1 MEIVS
6 FLKMWMDVWNEA
18 EKAGLKMPEE
28 AGVFRKKEAGNDE
41 VMKEIIKFLPE
52 RSKRYFS
59 QKNVEKIG
67 DSLEKAV
74 SQRNLMTILEE
85 GQEEKDSISFLEER
99 KKKIAANM
107 DVIGKRIQEIRQG
120 KAEESFWMVQRERA
134 ANMPTE
140 MTGTGMERRSESLLS
155 PIFMSDGAEGEILRL
170 LRQWQKKENT
180 SEASQQISIS
190 IGQVRES
197 ADVNQVMEA
206 LTAKLREAHLS
217 GARKARGG

>member
-18 EKAGLKMPEE
+18 EEKGLKMPEE
-28 AGVFRKKEAGNDE
+28 AILFRGKETENGE
-41 VMKEIIKFLPE
+41 GMKEIIKFLP
-52 RSKRYFS
+52 KRDFLAENG
-59 QKNVEKIG
+59 KTTV
-67 DSLEKAV
+67 DALEKAV
-74 SQRNLMTILEE
+74 SQRNLMTILEK
-85 GQEEKDSISFLEER
+85 GQNAGENISFIEER

-107 DVIGKRIQEIRQG
+107 EVIEKRIQESRLG
-120 KAEESFWMVQRERA
+120 KAEESFWMAQTERPMK
-134 ANMPTE
+134 MPEE
-140 MTGTGMERRSESLLS
+140 MAGTGMEKMGATLLS
-155 PIFMSDGAEGEILRL
+155 PIFAADGTEGEILRL

-180 SEASQQISIS
+180 SEGTQQISIS

>member
-18 EKAGLKMPEE
+18 EDRGLKMPEE
-28 AGVFRKKEAGNDE
+28 AAFFQGKEAENDE
-41 VMKEIIKFLPE
+41 VIKEIIKFLP
-52 RSKRYFS
+52 KREFS
-59 QKNVEKIG
+59 AEDGKMAV

-74 SQRNLMTILEE
+74 SQRNLMAILEK
-85 GQEEKDSISFLEER
+85 GQNAGENISFIEER
-99 KKKIAANM
+99 KKKIAANLE
-107 DVIGKRIQEIRQG
+107 VIGERIQESRLG
-120 KAEESFWMVQRERA
+120 KAEESFWTTQTETSVR
-134 ANMPTE
+134 MPTE
-140 MTGTGMERRSESLLS
+140 MDGTGMEKMSETLLS
-155 PIFMSDGAEGEILRL
+155 PIFAADGAEGEILRL

>member
-18 EKAGLKMPEE
+18 EEKGLKMPEE
-28 AGVFRKKEAGNDE
+28 AEVFRKKETENGEA
-41 VMKEIIKFLPE
+41 MKEIIKFLPRRE
-52 RSKRYFS
+52 FS
-59 QKNVEKIG
+59 AKEGKAAV

-74 SQRNLMTILEE
+74 SQRNLMAILEK
-85 GQEEKDSISFLEER
+85 GQNAGENISFIEER
-99 KKKIAANM
+99 KKKIAANLE
-107 DVIGKRIQEIRQG
+107 VIGERIQESRQG
-120 KAEESFWMVQRERA
+120 KTDGSFWMAQTERPVK
-134 ANMPTE
+134 MPTE
-140 MTGTGMERRSESLLS
+140 MAGTGREKMSKTLLS
-155 PIFMSDGAEGEILRL
+155 PIFAADGTEGEILRL
-170 LRQWQKKENT
+170 LRQWQKKGNA

>member
-18 EKAGLKMPEE
+18 EEKGLKMPEE
-28 AGVFRKKEAGNDE
+28 AILFRGKETENGE
-41 VMKEIIKFLPE
+41 GMKEIIKFLP
-52 RSKRYFS
+52 KRDFLAENG
-59 QKNVEKIG
+59 KTTV
-67 DSLEKAV
+67 DALEKAV
-74 SQRNLMTILEE
+74 SQRNLMTILEK
-85 GQEEKDSISFLEER
+85 GQNAGENISFIEER

-107 DVIGKRIQEIRQG
+107 EVIEKRIQESRLG
-120 KAEESFWMVQRERA
+120 KAEESFWMAQTERPVK
-134 ANMPTE
+134 MPEE
-140 MTGTGMERRSESLLS
+140 MAGTGMEKMGETLLS
-155 PIFMSDGAEGEILRL
+155 PIFAADGTEGEILRL

-180 SEASQQISIS
+180 SEGTQQISIS

>member
-18 EKAGLKMPEE
+18 EEKGLKMPEE
-28 AGVFRKKEAGNDE
+28 AILFRGKETENSEG
-41 VMKEIIKFLPE
+41 MKEIIKFLP
-52 RSKRYFS
+52 KRDFLAENG
-59 QKNVEKIG
+59 KTTV
-67 DSLEKAV
+67 DALEKAA
-74 SQRNLMTILEE
+74 SQRNLMTILEK
-85 GQEEKDSISFLEER
+85 GQNAGENISFIEER

-107 DVIGKRIQEIRQG
+107 EVIEKRIQESRLG
-120 KAEESFWMVQRERA
+120 KAEESFWMAQTERPMK
-134 ANMPTE
+134 MPEE
-140 MTGTGMERRSESLLS
+140 MAGTGMEKMGETLLS
-155 PIFMSDGAEGEILRL
+155 PIFAADGTEGEILRL

-180 SEASQQISIS
+180 SEGTQQISIS

-206 LTAKLREAHLS
+206 LTTKLREAHLS

>member
-6 FLKMWMDVWNEA
+6 FLKMWMDVWNEEE
-18 EKAGLKMPEE
+18 EKGLKMPEE
-28 AGVFRKKEAGNDE
+28 AILFRGKETENGE
-41 VMKEIIKFLPE
+41 GMKEIIKFLP
-52 RSKRYFS
+52 KRDFLAENG
-59 QKNVEKIG
+59 KTTV
-67 DSLEKAV
+67 DALEKAV
-74 SQRNLMTILEE
+74 SQRNLMTILEK
-85 GQEEKDSISFLEER
+85 GQNAGENTSFIEER

-107 DVIGKRIQEIRQG
+107 EVIEKRIQESRLG
-120 KAEESFWMVQRERA
+120 KAEESFWMAQTERPMK
-134 ANMPTE
+134 MPEE
-140 MTGTGMERRSESLLS
+140 MAGTGMEKMGETLLS
-155 PIFMSDGAEGEILRL
+155 PIFAADGTEGEILRL

-180 SEASQQISIS
+180 SEGTQQISIS

>member
-6 FLKMWMDVWNEA
+6 FLKKWMDVWNEA
-18 EKAGLKMPEE
+18 EDRGLKMPEE
-28 AGVFRKKEAGNDE
+28 AVAFQKKEAGNGE
-41 VMKEIIKFLPE
+41 AMKEIIRFLP
-52 RSKRYFS
+52 KRDFS
-59 QKNVEKIG
+59 AENGKMAV
-67 DSLEKAV
+67 DSLERAV
-74 SQRNLMTILEE
+74 SQRNLMTILEK
-85 GQEEKDSISFLEER
+85 GQNAGENISFIEER
-99 KKKIAANM
+99 KKKIAANLE
-107 DVIGKRIQEIRQG
+107 VVGERIQESRQG
-120 KAEESFWMVQRERA
+120 KAENSFWMAQTEKPVK
-134 ANMPTE
+134 MPTE
-140 MTGTGMERRSESLLS
+140 MVGTGMEKMSETLLS
-155 PIFMSDGAEGEILRL
+155 PIFAADGTEGEILRL

>member
-1 MEIVS
+1 MEISS

-18 EKAGLKMPEE
+18 GEKGLKMPEE
-28 AGVFRKKEAGNDE
+28 AGSFREKEARNGE
-41 VMKEIIKFLPE
+41 AMKEIIKFLP
-52 RSKRYFS
+52 KADFS
-59 QKNVEKIG
+59 AENGKTTV

-74 SQRNLMTILEE
+74 SEKNLMTILEK
-85 GQEEKDSISFLEER
+85 GQNAGENISFIEER

-107 DVIGKRIQEIRQG
+107 EIIGERIQESRQG
-120 KAEESFWMVQRERA
+120 KAEESFWTTQTETSVKLPA
-134 ANMPTE
+134 AMA
-140 MTGTGMERRSESLLS
+140 GTGMEKMGETSFS
-155 PIFMSDGAEGEILRL
+155 PIFAADSTEGEILRL

-180 SEASQQISIS
+180 PETSQQISIS

-217 GARKARGG
+217 SARKARGG

>member
-18 EKAGLKMPEE
+18 EEKGLKMPEE
-28 AGVFRKKEAGNDE
+28 AILFRGKETENGE
-41 VMKEIIKFLPE
+41 GMKEIIKFLP
-52 RSKRYFS
+52 KRDFLAENG
-59 QKNVEKIG
+59 KTTV
-67 DSLEKAV
+67 DALEKAV
-74 SQRNLMTILEE
+74 SQRNLMTILEK
-85 GQEEKDSISFLEER
+85 GQNAGENISFIEER

-107 DVIGKRIQEIRQG
+107 EVIEKRIQESRLG
-120 KAEESFWMVQRERA
+120 KAEESFWMAQTERPMK
-134 ANMPTE
+134 MPEE
-140 MTGTGMERRSESLLS
+140 MAGTGMEKMGETLLS
-155 PIFMSDGAEGEILRL
+155 PILAADGTEGEILRL

-180 SEASQQISIS
+180 SEGTQQISIS

-206 LTAKLREAHLS
+206 LTTKLREAHLS

>member
-1 MEIVS
+1 MEISS

-18 EKAGLKMPEE
+18 GEKGLKMPEE
-28 AGVFRKKEAGNDE
+28 AGSFREKEARNGE
-41 VMKEIIKFLPE
+41 AMKEIIKFLP
-52 RSKRYFS
+52 KADFS
-59 QKNVEKIG
+59 TEEKKMAV

-74 SQRNLMTILEE
+74 SEKNLMTILEK
-85 GQEEKDSISFLEER
+85 GQNAGENISFIEER

-107 DVIGKRIQEIRQG
+107 EIIGERIQESRLG
-120 KAEESFWMVQRERA
+120 KAEESFWTTQTETSVRMPA
-134 ANMPTE
+134 AMA
-140 MTGTGMERRSESLLS
+140 GTGMEKMGETSLS
-155 PIFMSDGAEGEILRL
+155 PIFAADGTEGEILRL

-180 SEASQQISIS
+180 PETSQQISIS

-217 GARKARGG
+217 SARKARGG

>member
-18 EKAGLKMPEE
+18 EEKGLKMPEE
-28 AGVFRKKEAGNDE
+28 AGTFQKKETKDDE
-41 VMKEIIKFLPE
+41 VMKEIIRFLPK
-52 RSKRYFS
+52 RSKRDFS
-59 QKNVEKIG
+59 LKDTEKAMG
-67 DSLEKAV
+67 SLEKVFA
-74 SQRNLMTILEE
+74 QRNLMTVLEK
-85 GQEEKDSISFLEER
+85 GQSAGENISFLEER

-107 DVIGKRIQEIRQG
+107 DVIGKRIQENRQG
-120 KAEESFWMVQRERA
+120 KREENFWMAQTERPVK
-134 ANMPTE
+134 MPEE
-140 MTGTGMERRSESLLS
+140 MAGTGMEKMGETLLS
-155 PIFMSDGAEGEILRL
+155 PIFAADGTEGEILRL

-180 SEASQQISIS
+180 PETSQQISIS

-217 GARKARGG
+217 SARNVRGG

>member
-1 MEIVS
+1 MEISS

-18 EKAGLKMPEE
+18 EEKGLKMPEE
-28 AGVFRKKEAGNDE
+28 AGSFREKEARNGE
-41 VMKEIIKFLPE
+41 AMKEIIKFLP
-52 RSKRYFS
+52 KADFS
-59 QKNVEKIG
+59 AEEKKMAV

-74 SQRNLMTILEE
+74 SEKNLMTILEK
-85 GQEEKDSISFLEER
+85 GQNAGENISFIEER

-107 DVIGKRIQEIRQG
+107 EIIGERIQESRLG
-120 KAEESFWMVQRERA
+120 KAEESFWTTQTETSVKLPA
-134 ANMPTE
+134 AMA
-140 MTGTGMERRSESLLS
+140 GTGMEKMGETSLS
-155 PIFMSDGAEGEILRL
+155 PIFAADGTEGEILRL

-180 SEASQQISIS
+180 PETSQQISIS

-217 GARKARGG
+217 SARKARGG

>member
-6 FLKMWMDVWNEA
+6 FLNMWMDVWNEA
-18 EKAGLKMPEE
+18 EEKGLKMPEE
-28 AGVFRKKEAGNDE
+28 ADFFQGKKAGNDE
-41 VMKEIIKFLPE
+41 IMKEIIKFLP
-52 RSKRYFS
+52 KRNFS
-59 QKNVEKIG
+59 TEDAKTSV

-74 SQRNLMTILEE
+74 SQKNLMTILEK
-85 GQEEKDSISFLEER
+85 GQEEKESIPFLEER
-99 KKKIAANM
+99 KKEIAANM
-107 DVIGKRIQEIRQG
+107 EVIEKRMQESR
-120 KAEESFWMVQRERA
+120 KNEAEESFWMVQTEKTMK
-134 ANMPTE
+134 MPAE
-140 MTGTGMERRSESLLS
+140 MAGTGMEKMGETLLS
-155 PIFMSDGAEGEILRL
+155 PIFAADGVEEEILRL

>member
-18 EKAGLKMPEE
+18 EKNGLKMPEE
-28 AGVFRKKEAGNDE
+28 AGIFQKKEKENGEA
-41 VMKEIIKFLPE
+41 MKEIIRFLP
-52 RSKRYFS
+52 KGDFS
-59 QKNVEKIG
+59 AEDAKTTV

-74 SQRNLMTILEE
+74 SQRNLMTILEK
-85 GQEEKDSISFLEER
+85 GQNAGENISFIEER

-107 DVIGKRIQEIRQG
+107 KVIRKRIQESRLG
-120 KAEESFWMVQRERA
+120 KAEESFWMAQTERPMK
-134 ANMPTE
+134 MPEE
-140 MTGTGMERRSESLLS
+140 MAGTGMEKMGETLLS
-155 PIFMSDGAEGEILRL
+155 PIFAADGTEGEILRL
-170 LRQWQKKENT
+170 LRQWQKKE
-180 SEASQQISIS
+180 SVPEASQQISIS

>member
-1 MEIVS
+1 MEISS

-18 EKAGLKMPEE
+18 GGKGLKMPEE
-28 AGVFRKKEAGNDE
+28 AGSFGEKEARNGE
-41 VMKEIIKFLPE
+41 AMKEIIKFLP
-52 RSKRYFS
+52 KADFS
-59 QKNVEKIG
+59 AEEKKMAV

-74 SQRNLMTILEE
+74 SEKNLMTILEK
-85 GQEEKDSISFLEER
+85 GQNAGENISFIEER

-107 DVIGKRIQEIRQG
+107 EIIGERIQESRQG
-120 KAEESFWMVQRERA
+120 KAEESFWTTQTETSVKLPA
-134 ANMPTE
+134 AMA
-140 MTGTGMERRSESLLS
+140 GTGMEKMGETSLS
-155 PIFMSDGAEGEILRL
+155 PIFAADGTEGEILRL

-180 SEASQQISIS
+180 PETSQQISIS

-217 GARKARGG
+217 SARKARGG

>member
-1 MEIVS
+1 MEISS

-18 EKAGLKMPEE
+18 REKGLKMPEE
-28 AGVFRKKEAGNDE
+28 AGSFREKEARNGE
-41 VMKEIIKFLPE
+41 AMKEIIKFLP
-52 RSKRYFS
+52 KADFS
-59 QKNVEKIG
+59 AEEKKMAV

-74 SQRNLMTILEE
+74 SEKNLMTILEK
-85 GQEEKDSISFLEER
+85 GQNAGENISFIEER

-107 DVIGKRIQEIRQG
+107 EIIGERIQESRLG
-120 KAEESFWMVQRERA
+120 KAEESFWTTQTETSVKLPA
-134 ANMPTE
+134 AMA
-140 MTGTGMERRSESLLS
+140 GTGMEKMGETSLS
-155 PIFMSDGAEGEILRL
+155 PIFAADGTEGEILRL

-180 SEASQQISIS
+180 PETSQQISIS

-217 GARKARGG
+217 SARKARGG

>member
-18 EKAGLKMPEE
+18 EEKGLKMPEE
-28 AGVFRKKEAGNDE
+28 AILFRGKETENGE
-41 VMKEIIKFLPE
+41 GMKEIIKFLP
-52 RSKRYFS
+52 KRDFLAENG
-59 QKNVEKIG
+59 KTTV
-67 DSLEKAV
+67 DALEKAV
-74 SQRNLMTILEE
+74 SQRNLMTILEK
-85 GQEEKDSISFLEER
+85 GQNAGENISFIEER

-107 DVIGKRIQEIRQG
+107 KVIGKRIQESRLG
-120 KAEESFWMVQRERA
+120 KEEESFWMAQTERPMK
-134 ANMPTE
+134 MPEE
-140 MTGTGMERRSESLLS
+140 MAGTGMEKMGETLLS
-155 PIFMSDGAEGEILRL
+155 PIFAADGTEGEILRL
-170 LRQWQKKENT
+170 LRQWQKQENT

>member
-1 MEIVS
+1 MEISS

-18 EKAGLKMPEE
+18 EEKGLKMPEE
-28 AGVFRKKEAGNDE
+28 AVFFQRKETGNGEA
-41 VMKEIIKFLPE
+41 MKEIMKFLP
-52 RSKRYFS
+52 KRDFS
-59 QKNVEKIG
+59 TEDAKTTV
-67 DSLEKAV
+67 DTLEKGV
-74 SQRNLMTILEE
+74 SQRNLMTILEK
-85 GQEEKDSISFLEER
+85 GQNAGENISFIEER
-99 KKKIAANM
+99 KKQIAANVE
-107 DVIGKRIQEIRQG
+107 VIGERIQENRKV
-120 KAEESFWMVQRERA
+120 KADGNFWMPHMETPA
-134 ANMPTE
+134 KMPAE
-140 MTGTGMERRSESLLS
+140 MAGTGMEKMGETLLS
-155 PIFMSDGAEGEILRL
+155 PIFAADGTEGEILRL

>member
-18 EKAGLKMPEE
+18 EEKGLKMPEE
-28 AGVFRKKEAGNDE
+28 AILFRGKETENGE
-41 VMKEIIKFLPE
+41 VMKEIIKFLP
-52 RSKRYFS
+52 KRDFLAENG
-59 QKNVEKIG
+59 KTTV
-67 DSLEKAV
+67 DALEKAV
-74 SQRNLMTILEE
+74 SQRNLMTILEK
-85 GQEEKDSISFLEER
+85 GQNAGENISFIEER

-107 DVIGKRIQEIRQG
+107 KVIRKRIQESRLG
-120 KAEESFWMVQRERA
+120 KEEESFWMAQTERPMK
-134 ANMPTE
+134 MPEE
-140 MTGTGMERRSESLLS
+140 MAGTGMEKMGETLLS
-155 PIFMSDGAEGEILRL
+155 PIFAADGTEGEILRL

-180 SEASQQISIS
+180 SEGTQQISIS

>member
-18 EKAGLKMPEE
+18 EEKGLKMPEE
-28 AGVFRKKEAGNDE
+28 AILFRGKETENSEGK
-41 VMKEIIKFLPE
+41 KEIIKFLP
-52 RSKRYFS
+52 KRDFLAENG
-59 QKNVEKIG
+59 KTTV
-67 DSLEKAV
+67 DALEKAV
-74 SQRNLMTILEE
+74 SQRNLMTILEK
-85 GQEEKDSISFLEER
+85 GQNAGENISFIEER

-107 DVIGKRIQEIRQG
+107 EVIGKRIQESRFG
-120 KAEESFWMVQRERA
+120 KAEESFWMAQTERPMK
-134 ANMPTE
+134 MPEE
-140 MTGTGMERRSESLLS
+140 MAGTGMEKMGETLLS
-155 PIFMSDGAEGEILRL
+155 PIFAADGTEGEILRL

-180 SEASQQISIS
+180 SEGTQQISIS

-206 LTAKLREAHLS
+206 LTTKLREAHLS

>member
-18 EKAGLKMPEE
+18 EEKGLKMPEE
-28 AGVFRKKEAGNDE
+28 AILFRGKETENSEG
-41 VMKEIIKFLPE
+41 MKEIIKFLP
-52 RSKRYFS
+52 KRDFLAENG
-59 QKNVEKIG
+59 KTTV
-67 DSLEKAV
+67 DALEKAV
-74 SQRNLMTILEE
+74 SQRNLMTILEK
-85 GQEEKDSISFLEER
+85 GQNAGENISFIEER

-107 DVIGKRIQEIRQG
+107 EVIRKRIQESRLG
-120 KAEESFWMVQRERA
+120 KEEESFWMAQTERPMK
-134 ANMPTE
+134 MPEE
-140 MTGTGMERRSESLLS
+140 MAGTGMEKMGETLLS
-155 PIFMSDGAEGEILRL
+155 PIFAADGTEGEILRL
-170 LRQWQKKENT
+170 LRQWQKQENT

>member
-18 EKAGLKMPEE
+18 EEKGLKMPEE
-28 AGVFRKKEAGNDE
+28 AILFRGKETENGEA
-41 VMKEIIKFLPE
+41 MKEIIKFLP
-52 RSKRYFS
+52 KRDFLAENG
-59 QKNVEKIG
+59 KTTV
-67 DSLEKAV
+67 DALEKAV
-74 SQRNLMTILEE
+74 YQRNLMTILEK
-85 GQEEKDSISFLEER
+85 GQNAGENISFIEER

-107 DVIGKRIQEIRQG
+107 EVIGKRIQESRFG
-120 KAEESFWMVQRERA
+120 KAEESFWMAQTERPMK
-134 ANMPTE
+134 MPEE
-140 MTGTGMERRSESLLS
+140 MAGTGMEKMGENLLS
-155 PIFMSDGAEGEILRL
+155 PIFVADGTEGEILRL
-170 LRQWQKKENT
+170 LRQWQKKE
-180 SEASQQISIS
+180 SVPEASQQISIS